1 MTRRVDD
8 SQISRL
14 SPSQIFHSSRF
25 ALLAASLVALAACG
39 GGGGGGGGGSSNHAP
54 SASFVASP
62 STGSAPLTVAFDASA
77 SSDSDTG
84 DSIATFAWTFG
95 DGGSGS
101 GANVSHVYST
111 AGSFTA
117 TLTVTDTHGATG
129 RATRTI
135 SVNPNQAPTASMQFA
150 PGCGT
155 APLAVAFDGSRSSDA
170 DGTVASYAWDF
181 GDGSSATGATP
192 THTYTNPGS
201 YTVVLTVTD
210 DGGSTSQWTDSIT
223 ILSGPG
229 NGPVPVSGR
238 VTFERVPFSTNVD
251 QGLDYAATFAA
262 PAKQVVVE
270 LLMSSSQSVLASTLT
285 DANGQYSFNAP
296 QDTSVVV
303 RARAETCNTSPSWLI
318 RARDNVNGNALY
330 VLDTSA
336 FNTGTTSVTRNLLA
350 DSGWPDFGG
359 TSYSGPRS
367 AAPFAILDT
376 LYSAVQFVLANGGAT
391 VDFAP
396 LQVFWDP
403 QNKPSNNFDPAT
415 GAIISSS
422 YRATG
427 SSSAP
432 PGMYVQ
438 GLQSND
444 TDEYDESVLAHEFQH
459 YLEDWL
465 SRSDTPGGSH
475 GTGERIDMRLAFS
488 EGFANAFSSMVLG
501 TPVYSDSLGTSQSQ
515 RFTFN
520 VENENNAPAG
530 WFNEGS
536 VESIIWD
543 LYDTV
548 SDGVDTVSI
557 GYAPMFSVFRNELR
571 TGQALTSIYPFATGL
586 KTIVSSTEANKID
599 VLMHRE
605 SIFGTDAFGSDETT
619 DGNVPQSLPIYTD
632 LTVGGGTK
640 TVCTTAAIGFYNHI
654 GNRQFLKFSLASG
667 RAVTIRV
674 EYTSAGS
681 TSPFTPT
688 PDPDFQLYEGG
699 FLTSSESDAANVE
712 TLTRTL
718 GAGDYVLEVYDYS
731 HVDRSSNA
739 QRRGIT
745 CMNVSVN

>member
-1 MTRRVDD
+1 
-8 SQISRL
+8 
-14 SPSQIFHSSRF
+14 
-25 ALLAASLVALAACG
+25 
-39 GGGGGGGGGSSNHAP
+39 
-54 SASFVASP
+54 
-62 STGSAPLTVAFDASA
+62 
-77 SSDSDTG
+77 
-84 DSIATFAWTFG
+84 
-95 DGGSGS
+95 
-101 GANVSHVYST
+101 
-111 AGSFTA
+111 
-117 TLTVTDTHGATG
+117 
-129 RATRTI
+129 
-135 SVNPNQAPTASMQFA
+135 
-150 PGCGT
+150 
-155 APLAVAFDGSRSSDA
+155 
-170 DGTVASYAWDF
+170 
-181 GDGSSATGATP
+181 
-192 THTYTNPGS
+192 
-201 YTVVLTVTD
+201 
-210 DGGSTSQWTDSIT
+210 
-223 ILSGPG
+223 
-229 NGPVPVSGR
+229 
-238 VTFERVPFSTNVD
+238 
-251 QGLDYAATFAA
+251 
-262 PAKQVVVE
+262 
-270 LLMSSSQSVLASTLT
+270 
-285 DANGQYSFNAP
+285 
-296 QDTSVVV
+296 
-303 RARAETCNTSPSWLI
+303 
-318 RARDNVNGNALY
+318 
-330 VLDTSA
+330 
-336 FNTGTTSVTRNLLA
+336 
-350 DSGWPDFGG
+350 
-359 TSYSGPRS
+359 
-367 AAPFAILDT
+367 
-376 LYSAVQFVLANGGAT
+376 
-391 VDFAP
+391 
-396 LQVFWDP
+396 
-403 QNKPSNNFDPAT
+403 
-415 GAIISSS
+415 
-422 YRATG
+422 
-427 SSSAP
+427 
-432 PGMYVQ
+432 
-438 GLQSND
+438 
-444 TDEYDESVLAHEFQH
+444 
-459 YLEDWL
+459 
-465 SRSDTPGGSH
+465 
-475 GTGERIDMRLAFS
+475 MRLAFS